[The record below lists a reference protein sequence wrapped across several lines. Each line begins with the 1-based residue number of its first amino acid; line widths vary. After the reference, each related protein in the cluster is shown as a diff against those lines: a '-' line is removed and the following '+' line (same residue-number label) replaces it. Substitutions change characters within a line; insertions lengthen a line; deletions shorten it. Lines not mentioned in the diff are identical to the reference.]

1 LNVNRTLLSICV
13 AGGAALCAADAAAS
27 GIVVARFGG
36 EHGHPTTD
44 NATAMYYNPAGLA
57 LGFGT
62 RLYIDGNFAWRTVSY
77 TRPAG
82 AIDNVQNAGYEGG
95 HTPAGGGVAANSGEA
110 SLANVIASPFIGVT
124 SDFGIKGFG
133 AGLSFYVPI
142 GGQSTW
148 DEGEDDANFPGA
160 KDGVQRWWVIEGTI
174 RSAYLTGAAAYEIPD
189 TRLSIGLS
197 LNYVM
202 HTVNTVRGRNTDGT
216 DNTSNINET
225 LQEGRTVVNVTGKDI
240 SIGAGLIYR
249 PTDNWWIGVSY
260 QSQPGF
266 GENKLTGD
274 ATIITGNSTA
284 DLGTKTPVEFFQS
297 MPDIWR
303 FGARFRPT
311 SNQEFR
317 LFGDYTR
324 WSVMEEQCIL
334 NANDPNRNCAAGVG
348 DIGIIPR
355 YWTNAFGV
363 RAGYSRFVNDRF
375 EFIVGAGFDQSA
387 VPDETM
393 DPSLYDANKFTG
405 SVGARFQLF
414 DDKSMALATTYTQ
427 VVYLERDISPRGK
440 ADGAIESD
448 LSGVGIREEA
458 RGPDSAGVYKSAVG
472 VLNINLEY
480 MF

>member
-1 LNVNRTLLSICV
+1 MKRTLLSICL

-77 TRPAG
+77 TRPEG
-82 AIDNVQNAGYEGG
+82 AIDNIQAPGYMGG
-95 HTPAGGGVAANSGEA
+95 HTPTGGGVASNSGEA
-110 SLANVIASPFIGVT
+110 TLANIIASPFIGVT

-174 RSAYLTGAAAYEIPD
+174 RSAYLTGAVAYEIPD
-189 TRLSIGLS
+189 AKLSIGLS
-197 LNYVM
+197 ANYVM
-202 HTVNTVRGRNTDGT
+202 HTVHTVRARNTDGT
-216 DNTSNINET
+216 DNTSNINDT
-225 LQEGRTVVNVTGKDI
+225 LQEGRTVVNVTGQDL
-240 SIGAGLIYR
+240 SIGAGIIYR
-249 PTDNWWIGVSY
+249 PSDRWWIGVSY

-274 ATIITGNSTA
+274 ATIITGNSSA
-284 DLGTKTPVEFFQS
+284 DLSTKTPVEMFQS

-303 FGARFRPT
+303 FGVRFRP
-311 SNQEFR
+311 SNKEELR

-324 WSVMEEQCIL
+324 WSVLEEQCIL
-334 NANDPNRNCAAGVG
+334 NANDPNRSCAAGVG

-355 YWTNAFGV
+355 YWTDAFGV

-375 EFIVGAGFDQSA
+375 EALAGLGFDQSA
-387 VPDETM
+387 VPHETL
-393 DPSLYDANKFTG
+393 DPSLYDADKVTA
-405 SVGARFQLF
+405 SLGARFQL
-414 DDKSMALATTYTQ
+414 KSDNTLALATTYTQ
-427 VVYLERDISPRGK
+427 VFYFQRTVQPRGK
-440 ADGAIESD
+440 AEGAVESD
-448 LSGVGIREEA
+448 LTGVGIREEA
-458 RGPDSAGVYKSAVG
+458 RGPDSSGVYKSAVG
-472 VLNINLEY
+472 VLNVNLEY
-480 MF
+480 AF